1 MKLGIVGAGNW
12 GLNLI
17 RNFCKILGI
26 ENVVVCDT
34 NRDRLLGLK
43 SEYPGIENTENFQN
57 ILSSDEIEAVVIAT
71 PAETHYEL
79 SKKALLS
86 GKHVFVEKPI
96 TLDVDEAEE
105 LIKIAEK
112 NHLTLMVDH
121 ILEYHPVICE
131 MKKLIETKA
140 LGEIYYIYS
149 QRLNLGIIR
158 SHENALWSLGPHD
171 ISVYLYLL
179 NEEPDAITAT
189 GGVYIQNKKTIE
201 DTVFLH
207 LHFLSGVDAHAH
219 LSWLDP
225 HKIRRLTVV
234 GSEKMAVFDDMEP
247 RNKLIIFDKGAEWT
261 EKGGVG
267 VRYGDIRIP
276 NIPMKE
282 PLMLACKHFLECI
295 EKDKIPRS
303 DGNDGL
309 RVLKILKKAQKSLE
323 EKKVI

>member
-1 MKLGIVGAGNW
+1 MKIGIVGAGNW

-57 ILSSDEIEAVVIAT
+57 ILSSDEIEAIVIAT

-105 LIKIAEK
+105 LIKISNE

-171 ISVYLYLL
+171 
-179 NEEPDAITAT
+179 

>member
-1 MKLGIVGAGNW
+1 MKIGIVGAGNW

-105 LIKIAEK
+105 LIKISNE

-189 GGVYIQNKKTIE
+189 GGVYIQNKKNIE

-323 EKKVI
+323 ERKVI